1 MFPRFYSNFFK
12 VKKSN
17 FKKNLN
23 SRYNF
28 KSLNNMN
35 ALAHMVR
42 GYIDKQIYVH
52 NLGCKYEPL
61 LLVS

>member
-12 VKKSN
+12 VKKSI

-42 GYIDKQIYVH
+42 GYICPQFR
-52 NLGCKYEPL
+52 CKYEPL